1 MKLLYITALSF
12 LTSQLM
18 AQPASLSVETVADG
32 FTSAV
37 GLTHAGDGSNRLFV
51 VETGGQIKVIE
62 NNVHLATPFL
72 NITSLVTSGGEQG
85 FLGLAFHP
93 DYASNGYFYV
103 YYSDLNGD
111 MAVVRYQ
118 VSAGDANV
126 ADPNSAQTVLV
137 IAHPS
142 GVHNGGDIHFSP
154 IDGYLYISVGD
165 GAFDSFSSQD
175 TNGLL
180 GKILRIDVDGDDFP
194 GDTNRNYAIPADNP
208 FVGSGAGEIWLT
220 GFRNPF
226 RFSFDR
232 SNGDI
237 FIGDVGEDTWE
248 EFNYLP
254 VSAGGGANFGWPCFE
269 GDDQMLTTG
278 CGQAAQYTFPVVA
291 LQHDIPNTNYC
302 SAIGGYRYR
311 GSAYPNL
318 SGWYLFTDW
327 CDGRFFAAREANG
340 EWQSFDMGVLVGGF
354 AVTGFGENDDGE
366 LFVVDS
372 SSVMRIVGAEDLIFA
387 SDFE

>member
-1 MKLLYITALSF
+1 MKQIMMSTLLF
-12 LTSQLM
+12 LATYTM
-18 AQPASLSVETVADG
+18 AQPVSLDVETVASG
-32 FTSAV
+32 FTSPV

-51 VETGGQIKVIE
+51 IETAGQIKVVE
-62 NNVHLATPFL
+62 NGVHLTNPFL
-72 NITSLVTSGGEQG
+72 NFSGLVTSGGEQG

-118 VSAGDANV
+118 VSSDDANV
-126 ADPNSAQTVLV
+126 ADPNSAQTVLIV
-137 IAHPS
+137 DHPS

-154 IDGYLYISVGD
+154 TDGYLYISVGD

-175 TNGLL
+175 NNSLL

-194 GDTNRNYAIPADNP
+194 ADSNRNYAIPADNP
-208 FVGSGAGEIWLT
+208 YVSTGAGEIWLS

-232 SNGDI
+232 LNGDI
-237 FIGDVGEDTWE
+237 FVGDVGEDTWE

-254 VSAGGGANFGWPCFE
+254 AASGGGMNFGWPCFE
-269 GDDQMLTTG
+269 GDDQMLTNG
-278 CGQAAQYTFPVVA
+278 CGPSSEYTFPIVSLEHGVP
-291 LQHDIPNTNYC
+291 DTNFC
-302 SAIGGYRYR
+302 SAIGGHRYR
-311 GSAYPNL
+311 GNAFPNL
-318 SGWYLFTDW
+318 SGWYIFTDW
-327 CDGRFFAAREANG
+327 CDGRFFAARESNG
-340 EWQSFDMGVLVGGF
+340 QWQHFDMGVLVGGF

-366 LFVVDS
+366 LFIVAWDT
-372 SSVMRIVGAEDLIFA
+372 VMQVVGAEDLIFA